1 MSIEKLIKSKYDSQL
16 TIYNSFSLNDL
27 EVLNQR
33 PTTIHII
40 RIFSYNQIKKLEN
53 FKEIDNI
60 YYSFSQDFNYKEIK
74 TIKYNEEEKKEIKEY
89 ILLKI
94 LQQRKNNAKK
104 ISNFL
109 KNKLEL
115 IKVKKEN
122 LIQKIIQKRYILIS
136 KIQSNIKGFLVRKS
150 INSIYN
156 CENIFFYDLSKN
168 LQKLNNYE
176 NNIIGENL
184 IKCKIYNNGTK
195 SKEII
200 FKYCKYLKCF
210 FLPLTNLRVIKRIYR
225 VNFII
230 NNNVIIDPRY
240 EIDTDSKGNFYNLIH
255 KNMIYRFK
263 KNNYIKDDFN
273 PKFWESIFEIKK
285 RNKRLNSF
293 DSISLT
299 NSNLSNEIMNENE
312 KKNQNQNQN
321 QIKPILKKT
330 TSKKLNCNRTLR
342 KVSFNNKISFS
353 Y

>member
-74 TIKYNEEEKKEIKEY
+74 TIRYNEEEKKEIKEY

-122 LIQKIIQKRYILIS
+122 LIQKIS
-136 KIQSNIKGFLVRKS
+136 V
-150 INSIYN
+150 
-156 CENIFFYDLSKN
+156 
-168 LQKLNNYE
+168 
-176 NNIIGENL
+176 
-184 IKCKIYNNGTK
+184 
-195 SKEII
+195 
-200 FKYCKYLKCF
+200 
-210 FLPLTNLRVIKRIYR
+210 
-225 VNFII
+225 
-230 NNNVIIDPRY
+230 
-240 EIDTDSKGNFYNLIH
+240 
-255 KNMIYRFK
+255 
-263 KNNYIKDDFN
+263 
-273 PKFWESIFEIKK
+273 
-285 RNKRLNSF
+285 
-293 DSISLT
+293 
-299 NSNLSNEIMNENE
+299 
-312 KKNQNQNQN
+312 
-321 QIKPILKKT
+321 
-330 TSKKLNCNRTLR
+330 TL
-342 KVSFNNKISFS
+342 
-353 Y
+353 